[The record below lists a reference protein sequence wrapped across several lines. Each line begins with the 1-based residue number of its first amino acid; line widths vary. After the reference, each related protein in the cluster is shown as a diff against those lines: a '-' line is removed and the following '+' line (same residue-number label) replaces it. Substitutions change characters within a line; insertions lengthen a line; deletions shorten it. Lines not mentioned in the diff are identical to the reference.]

1 MVNSEENPHFETLWY
16 GIANSVTD
24 LATIQ
29 IYTIVPLILDF
40 AAQKKDRG
48 RNETLVCLAPPSEP
62 DLQISRIRL
71 SS

>member
-1 MVNSEENPHFETLWY
+1 MRKAAAYAQEFQKMKPNTKSNIL
-16 GIANSVTD
+16 
-24 LATIQ
+24 
-29 IYTIVPLILDF
+29 LDF
-40 AAQKKDRG
+40 RRDRG